1 MSLFILSLAL
11 KTTLLYININQILLY
26 IYMDILI
33 MWAKVFAQLIDLQLC
48 YAQKSFQQFAEGCA
62 VKSPVPGQIMLIC
75 QR

>member
-1 MSLFILSLAL
+1 
-11 KTTLLYININQILLY
+11 
-26 IYMDILI
+26 MDILI